1 MIYEKTLPERNLRQI
16 FGLRGEDEGF
26 DDQKGADSVQ
36 PESGNT
42 PLGLCKI
49 YKRWFTNTESA
60 TRV

>member
-1 MIYEKTLPERNLRQI
+1 MKQKLFQTI
-16 FGLRGEDEGF
+16 FLTRFAGEEDEGF

-49 YKRWFTNTESA
+49 YKRWFPNTEGPVA
-60 TRV
+60 K